1 MKKVVW
7 VFLLILI
14 GFALALG
21 LSNFRSGE
29 NPASTLPTATGT
41 MTSSKVTR
49 PANLS
54 MGIGL
59 NGLADWS
66 SQTPFLNIFKQ
77 SRDWIPQCGEGSPAG
92 CPGFDTQEKDR
103 LVLDADGYPKS
114 LPAAN
119 DNSVKYRRVETIIFS
134 DGNPESPGRYI
145 VMYDGEG
152 TLTYGGA
159 KKDEALSKPGTEVID
174 IGKGAGNVF
183 LGISATNPN
192 NHVRNIRVIRESQ
205 LDAYKAGE
213 IFNPVWLDKIKA
225 FKTVRFM
232 DWMETN
238 DSTQK
243 EWSDRPKPGDYSW
256 ALDGAPVEIMVALA
270 NKLKANPWFNMPHQA
285 TDEYITNFAKIV
297 KEKLDPSLTAYV
309 EHSNEVWNWQFGQAQ
324 YANQQ
329 GRAKW
334 GDHGDAFMQWNGMK
348 AAQIC
353 DIWKKNVF
361 GDSQTNRVNCVISTQ
376 TGYKGLE
383 EGLLNCPLWVA
394 QGNAPCYQHGIDS
407 YAITGY
413 LDGGLG
419 SPENTSTVKSWFK
432 DSDGGF
438 GKAIEQLKQGKLLK
452 EGGSLQDLKEIYQY
466 HLKVAQPKGLA
477 LVAYEGGQSVAGSG
491 GVENDDEMTKFFTE
505 LNRRPEMHEIYMQ
518 LLNDWKDSGGTL
530 FNHFVDVGM
539 PSKWGFWGAL
549 EYVSQNGSPKYNALI
564 DFIKN
569 NRL

>member
-1 MKKVVW
+1 
-7 VFLLILI
+7 
-14 GFALALG
+14 
-21 LSNFRSGE
+21 
-29 NPASTLPTATGT
+29 
-41 MTSSKVTR
+41 
-49 PANLS
+49 
-54 MGIGL
+54 
-59 NGLADWS
+59 
-66 SQTPFLNIFKQ
+66 
-77 SRDWIPQCGEGSPAG
+77 
-92 CPGFDTQEKDR
+92 
-103 LVLDADGYPKS
+103 
-114 LPAAN
+114 
-119 DNSVKYRRVETIIFS
+119 
-134 DGNPESPGRYI
+134 
-145 VMYDGEG
+145 
-152 TLTYGGA
+152 
-159 KKDEALSKPGTEVID
+159 
-174 IGKGAGNVF
+174 
-183 LGISATNPN
+183 
-192 NHVRNIRVIRESQ
+192 
-205 LDAYKAGE
+205 
-213 IFNPVWLDKIKA
+213 
-225 FKTVRFM
+225 M

-376 TGYKGLE
+376 TSYKGLE

-452 EGGSLQDLKEIYQY
+452 EGGDLQDLKEIYQY

>member
-7 VFLLILI
+7 VFLLIVI

-77 SRDWIPQCGEGSPAG
+77 SRDWIPQCGEGSPTG
-92 CPGFDTQEKDR
+92 CPSFDTQEKDR

-134 DGNPESPGRYI
+134 DGNPESAGKYI

-174 IGKGAGNVF
+174 IEKGAGNVF

-205 LDAYKAGE
+205 FDAYKAGE
-213 IFNPVWLDKIKA
+213 IFNPIWLEKIKA
-225 FKTVRFM
+225 FKTLRFM

-270 NKLKANPWFNMPHQA
+270 NKLKANPWFNIPHQA
-285 TDEYITNFAKIV
+285 TDEFITNFAKIV

-419 SPENTSTVKSWFK
+419 SPENTSAVKSWFK
-432 DSDGGF
+432 DTDGGF

-466 HLKVAQPKGLA
+466 HLKVAQQKGLA
-477 LVAYEGGQSVAGSG
+477 LVAYEGGQSIAGSG

-505 LNRRPEMHEIYMQ
+505 LNRRPEMHQIYTQM
-518 LLNDWKDSGGTL
+518 LNDWKDSGGTL